1 MLLIEILFVVLL
13 VLLNGFF
20 AMSELAIVSSK
31 KARLKR
37 MAAEGSRGA
46 RIVLALQEDPS
57 RFLATVQFGITL
69 IGIVAGA
76 YSGAKLSEPL
86 GHAFEGLGLSP
97 SFAAG
102 LAFGIV
108 IIVITYLSIILGEL
122 VPKRL
127 ALSRPEALAVFAA
140 RPMQFLAWLGTPIVW
155 VLRRSTEGV
164 MKVLPAPRPD
174 EAEEED
180 AAADE
185 LKHLVDEGTAR
196 GVFEEA
202 EGELLHGVM
211 RLADIPVKLI
221 MTLRADIVALAP
233 DEPLESLRDKLIHSG
248 RARFPVCVGQHLEL
262 KGVVHAKDLIAP
274 LLRGETVAIEQFM
287 GPPLAVS
294 EDMAALDLLATF
306 RESGVHLAVVV
317 SQYGGVEGLVT
328 PTDILNAV
336 AGRLSPFRSEDEPD
350 IVRRED
356 GSYLIAGM
364 TPLLDVAEALEVPA
378 LAARTDADT
387 LASLVLAELKRVPT
401 VGAVL
406 SVQGLRLEVVDMDGW
421 RVDRVLV
428 SRAVAGSEPP
438 SDVPHSS
445 TSVIP

>member
-1 MLLIEILFVVLL
+1 MLLVEILFVLLL

-37 MAAEGSRGA
+37 LAADGSSGA
-46 RIVLALQEDPS
+46 RLVLALQDDPS

-76 YSGAKLSEPL
+76 YSGATLSEPL
-86 GHAFEGLGLSP
+86 GHAFEGLGMSP

-102 LAFGIV
+102 LAFAIV
-108 IIVITYLSIILGEL
+108 IIAITYLSIILGEL

-127 ALSRPEALAVFAA
+127 ALSRPESLAIFAA
-140 RPMQFLAWLGTPIVW
+140 RPMQVLAWLGTPIVW

-164 MKVLPAPRPD
+164 MKVLPEPRAD
-174 EAEEED
+174 DDGEEE
-180 AAADE
+180 AADDE
-185 LKHLVDEGTAR
+185 LKHLVEEGTAR

-202 EGELLHGVM
+202 ERELIHGVM
-211 RLADIPVKLI
+211 RLSDIAVKSI
-221 MTLRADIVALAP
+221 MTRRADIVSLAP

-274 LLRGETVAIEQFM
+274 LLRGEAVAIDQYM

-294 EDMAALDLLATF
+294 EDMAVLDLLETF

-317 SQYGGVEGLVT
+317 SQYGGIEGLVT

-336 AGRLSPFRSEDEPD
+336 AGRLSPFQSTAERD
-350 IVRRED
+350 IVPRED
-356 GSYLIAGM
+356 GSFLVAGM
-364 TPLLDVAEALEVPA
+364 TPLVDVERALDAPGLVE
-378 LAARTDADT
+378 RSGSDT
-387 LASLVLAELKRVPT
+387 LASLILAVFKRVPP
-401 VGAVL
+401 VGAVIETE
-406 SVQGLRLEVVDMDGW
+406 GLRLEVVDMDGW
-421 RVDRVLV
+421 RIDRVLV
-428 SRAVAGSEPP
+428 SRVVPPAASEG
-438 SDVPHSS
+438 
-445 TSVIP
+445 